1 MGNEITHTY
10 LNILNHGG
18 NLKDLNHTFIALIP
32 KIKDP
37 NRMVDYRP
45 ISLCN
50 VVYKLISKSLA
61 NQLKKIIDD
70 IISPNQLAFILK
82 RLISDNVLV
91 DFECIHKINN
101 KTYGGEGA
109 LMLKL
114 NMNKAYDRV
123 EWTFLEKMMV
133 SMGFSVGW
141 INKVMACVKSADSQ
155 LQLGCSILREPL
167 DRGSYLALPFPFV
180 YGRAFGF
187 TQ

>member
-1 MGNEITHTY
+1 M
-10 LNILNHGG
+10 
-18 NLKDLNHTFIALIP
+18 KDLNHTFIALIP

-141 INKVMACVKSADSQ
+141 INKVMACVKSASFSAPTRVFHPERALRQ
-155 LQLGCSILREPL
+155 GILSRL
-167 DRGSYLALPFPFV
+167 TFPFCV
-180 YGRAFGF
+180 RKGF
-187 TQ
+187 RLYSIERRLMELSGV